1 LAGVTTANRAIDRLL
16 IVFACAAVGLF
27 LFVAIRYSGQTLL
40 EAHAFRQTQTA
51 LTTYWFLQ
59 NGFSLA
65 YETPVAGYPWTIPLE
80 LPLFQGVVAALTSWF
95 GGNLDANGR
104 IVSAAFLLACIL
116 PLGSIVRQL
125 GLNRRVWLIL
135 IVLMFTGPSYLF
147 WGRAFLIETAALL
160 FSLTYLVLLLAIVR
174 HRDPSVAVVC
184 LATVAGV
191 LAGTQKATL
200 GLPVLALSGAL
211 FAWTHWRGAHPTT
224 VRRAASFVA
233 VVIVPIAVTFLWNAY
248 ADSFKAENPIA
259 AQRLLTDAPEA
270 RLWNFGTLEQRLQP
284 RTWKVILWNRGLHY
298 NAAGVIGAALI
309 AGVLVR
315 PMWSRLRALVAAA
328 LLLWITPAI
337 IFTNLFHV
345 HDYYQV
351 ELAVFLLFALAIAI
365 GEWVPRVV
373 RQQWAIPIL
382 VVFCAG
388 WSLRQ
393 FSVHELPRMTG
404 DFNRNVLI
412 LADAVR
418 QRTPPDSPIVVYGM
432 DWSSELPYYAQRRAI
447 AVPPWFNGWQAVWA
461 EPERFLGGVTPS
473 AIVICRGEGIPSEAQ
488 VADRM
493 AKDRSLMQ
501 ADAGGCR
508 ILYRSTSGANTGS
521 LPQPI
526 VAAAE
531 ILLQPA
537 VERYE

>member
-1 LAGVTTANRAIDRLL
+1 VTTANRAIERLL

-51 LTTYWFLQ
+51 LTTYWFMQ

-80 LPLFQGVVAALTSWF
+80 LPFFQGVVAALTSWF

-125 GLNRRVWLIL
+125 GLSRRVWLIA
-135 IVLMFTGPSYLF
+135 IILMFTGPTYLF
-147 WGRAFLIETAALL
+147 WGRAFLVETAALF
-160 FSLTYLVLLLAIVR
+160 FSLTYLALLLRIVL
-174 HRDPSVAVVC
+174 HRDDSVLVVC
-184 LATVAGV
+184 LAAAAGV

-200 GLPVLALSGAL
+200 GLPVLGLAGVL
-211 FAWTHWRGAHPTT
+211 FALTHWRGAHPTT
-224 VRRAASFVA
+224 VRRAASFVVA
-233 VVIVPIAVTFLWNAY
+233 VMIPISAAFLWNAY
-248 ADSFKAENPIA
+248 ADSFKAHNAIA

-270 RLWNFGTLEQRLQP
+270 RTWNFGTLEQRLQP
-284 RTWKVILWNRGLHY
+284 RTWKVILWNRGLQY
-298 NAAGVIGAALI
+298 NAAGIIGAALI

-315 PMWSRLRALVAAA
+315 PIWPRLRTIAAAA
-328 LLLWITPAI
+328 LLLWITPAM

-351 ELAVFLLFALAIAI
+351 ELAVFLVFSLAIAI

-373 RQQWAIPIL
+373 RQQWVIPVL

-393 FSVHELPRMTG
+393 FSVYELPRVTG

-412 LADAVR
+412 LAEAVR
-418 QRTPPDSPIVVYGM
+418 ERTPPDSPIVIYGM

-447 AVPPWFNGWQAVWA
+447 AVPPWLNDREAVWA
-461 EPERFLGGVTPS
+461 EPERFLGGVKPS

-493 AKDRSLMQ
+493 AKDRSLVQ
-501 ADAGGCR
+501 AEAGGCR
-508 ILYRSTSGANTGS
+508 ILYRSISGAGAGS

-526 VAAAE
+526 VTAAE
-531 ILLQPA
+531 VLLQPA
-537 VERYE
+537 VERNE